1 MECTIKYYAIVLGQE
16 LEIEYTADC
25 YMENSGI
32 GSYEYMGYCGYDEGQ
47 DYPEFN
53 SAIKWDESL
62 YDTWQNAEIKKIS
75 QSEDVINGILN
86 KYQNEK

>member
-1 MECTIKYYAIVLGQE
+1 
-16 LEIEYTADC
+16 
-25 YMENSGI
+25 
-32 GSYEYMGYCGYDEGQ
+32 MGCRGYDEGQ